1 MFSVLNECKCT
12 PFFHTLGGS
21 KVPHICKGP
30 SSLCMNKIMDQIGE
44 YREVEFTDVI
54 TGTKR
59 TATCLEA
66 CEDQQN
72 EVAITTSKLPNR
84 QTMLKWPDFC
94 IVMQKLQKSCTHISK
109 RIELDTEYPT
119 LCPLLLAKLNESYID
134 STGTKELC
142 QNAFN
147 NFTMFWEVK
156 EFQTDV
162 VDNSSDDA
170 LLNAMFTYARQNLA
184 LVNIYIKPPVVK
196 RIMKDER
203 IPVIWFVANCGGIL
217 GLCMGFSI
225 VTVFEVLHYVIRV
238 IYYSC
243 RNSITSRQ
251 KHNDDGMECECAIS
265 YSTNTFLEQPKISNL
280 KVDDTELT

>member
-1 MFSVLNECKCT
+1 
-12 PFFHTLGGS
+12 
-21 KVPHICKGP
+21 
-30 SSLCMNKIMDQIGE
+30 MDQIGE
-44 YREVEFTDVI
+44 YREVEVTDEV
-54 TGTKR
+54 TGNKR
-59 TATCLEA
+59 NATCLEA

-94 IVMQKLQKSCTHISK
+94 IVLQKLQKSCNHISK
-109 RIELDTEYPT
+109 RIELDSEYPT
-119 LCPLLLAKLNESYID
+119 LCPLLLEKLNESYID
-134 STGTKELC
+134 SDGTKELC
-142 QNAFN
+142 RNAFN

-162 VDNSSDDA
+162 VENSSDDA

-225 VTVFEVLHYVIRV
+225 VTVFEVLHYLIRA
-238 IYYSC
+238 IFYSC
-243 RNSITSRQ
+243 PKSISSRQ
-251 KHNDDGMECECAIS
+251 NHNGEGMECECERS
-265 YSTNTFLEQPKISNL
+265 YTTNTFLELPKISSI
-280 KVDDTELT
+280 KADDSDLN